1 VAEFVEGI
9 GRYVYDAA
17 KGTVATV
24 MSRRDADGRVT
35 ETVTHI
41 TTVQIFLAWCAAMRE
56 VEGDIQRHQ
65 ARQNVVELD
74 GFRRVAESE

>member
-24 MSRRDADGRVT
+24 MTRRDADGRPT
-35 ETVTHI
+35 EHVTHI

-56 VEGDIQRHQ
+56 VEGDIMRHQ
-65 ARQNVVELD
+65 ARQNVVEMSD
-74 GFRRVAESE
+74 YRGQADTA

>member
-1 VAEFVEGI
+1 MAEFVEGI

-17 KGTVATV
+17 QGTVATV
-24 MSRRDADGRVT
+24 MRKRDACGSVQ

-56 VEGDIQRHQ
+56 VEGDIMRHQ

-74 GFRRVAESE
+74 DFRRVAESE

>member
-24 MSRRDADGRVT
+24 MTRRDADGRTT

-56 VEGDIQRHQ
+56 VEGDIMRHQ
-65 ARQNVVELD
+65 ARQNVVELGD
-74 GFRRVAESE
+74 FRRVAESE